1 MHCGPTVRQDSDA
14 LLVHIS
20 TFVFIVLEYHA
31 LEGSF
36 FHALHKL
43 FVGKCIL
50 FFALDGVFSVSK
62 GFGLEVVAY
71 FGLHA

>member
-36 FHALHKL
+36 FYALHKL

-50 FFALDGVFSVSK
+50 F
-62 GFGLEVVAY
+62 Y
-71 FGLHA
+71 H